1 MILNA
6 RLVIASVNKT
16 TTSATAYTFEKAT
29 IFEKGLNMEHL
40 SKIAEDLDFWGYLDR
55 LSTVHNVL
63 TMTGHEEYLD
73 QDMYPDV
80 GVASAA
86 LSGYVTGLH
95 AAGYLD
101 DDHYMSCIAE
111 IQLFEE
117 RVRLDEDDH
126 FDPEDGCDWETGR
139 YDCDVANGEGY
150 YDNQGW
156 YHSYNLDRD

>member
-1 MILNA
+1 MIA
-6 RLVIASVNKT
+6 RVNKT
-16 TTSATAYTFEKAT
+16 TTSATAHSFEKAT
-29 IFEKGLNMEHL
+29 IFEKGLNMEH
-40 SKIAEDLDFWGYLDR
+40 

-80 GVASAA
+80 SVAAAA

-117 RVRLDEDDH
+117 RVRLDENEH

-156 YHSYNLDRD
+156 YHSYNLDRE